1 MSLPPYSNESFLDF
15 SSEENSRAMQSAIA
29 TVEARFGKEYPL
41 IIDGERVRTG
51 RTLTSVN
58 PSNREQ
64 VVGVC
69 HVGGA
74 EEVEQAVVAAMRAF
88 SSWRIVPPQDK
99 AALFLRA
106 GGILRKRRLE
116 AVAWEVLEV
125 GKTWGEADAE
135 VAEAIDH
142 FEFFAR
148 EILRYAEPQ
157 RLYPFPTELNEL
169 RYIPLGVV
177 ACITPWNYP
186 FGIGMGMTLGA
197 IAAGNT
203 AILKPA
209 EDASVL
215 GTIYYEIMEEAG
227 LPSGVLNIVTGLG
240 AEAGE
245 ALVSHPGV
253 RLVGFTGS
261 KDTGIRIYERAARV
275 GPGQRWL
282 KRVIAEMGGKNAAI
296 IDSDAELDY
305 AIDEIAYAAYGY
317 QGQKC
322 SCTSRVIA
330 PSDVYDAV
338 VERLV
343 ARTKAIDIGPAKDN
357 LFMGPMINKA
367 AFDKVNEYMQIG
379 GQEGR
384 TVVPG
389 GPLSADAYDRGYY
402 VSPAVFADV
411 EPDARIAQEE
421 IFGPVIAVLR
431 AADFDDALRIAND
444 TMYGLTGSVFTRNP
458 AHAAKADEHFHVGN
472 LYINRRST
480 GAWIG
485 AHPFGG
491 YNMSGTA
498 VKLGGPEYLAAFM
511 QPKLVARRV
520 R

>member
-1 MSLPPYSNESFLDF
+1 MALPEYRNEPFINFSL
-15 SSEENSRAMQSAIA
+15 EENRRRMTEAIA
-29 TVEARFGKEYPL
+29 AVEAKLGREYPL

-51 RTLTSVN
+51 RTITSVN

-64 VVGVC
+64 VIGVC
-69 HVGGA
+69 DVAGA
-74 EEVEQAVVAAMRAF
+74 AEVDRAVQAAARAF
-88 SSWRIVPPQDK
+88 SSWKAVPPQDK

-106 GGILRKRRLE
+106 GELLRRRRFE
-116 AVAWEVLEV
+116 AIAWEVLEV
-125 GKTWGEADAE
+125 GKTWSEADGE

-186 FGIGMGMTLGA
+186 YGIGMGMTLGA

-215 GTIYYEIMEEAG
+215 ATIYYEIMEEAG
-227 LPSGVLNIVTGLG
+227 LPPGVLNILTGYG
-240 AEAGE
+240 EEAGD
-245 ALVSHPGV
+245 ALVTHPGV

-261 KDTGIRIYERAARV
+261 KEVGVSIYERAAKV
-275 GPGQRWL
+275 APGQIWL
-282 KRVIAEMGGKNAAI
+282 KRVITEMGGKNAAI
-296 IDSDAELDY
+296 IDSGADLGHAVEEIVY
-305 AIDEIAYAAYGY
+305 ASYGY

-330 PSDVYDAV
+330 LPDVYDEV
-338 VERLV
+338 VERLA
-343 ARTKAIDIGPAKDN
+343 ARTAQIDVGAAKDN
-357 LFMGPMINKA
+357 RFMGPMINKDG
-367 AFDKVNEYMQIG
+367 FDKVVGYMKLG
-379 GQEGR
+379 PEEGR
-384 TVVPG
+384 VIAPG
-389 GPLSADAYDRGYY
+389 GALTGGEYDAGYY
-402 VSPAVFADV
+402 VKPAVFADV
-411 EPDARIAQEE
+411 APEARIAQDE
-421 IFGPVIAVLR
+421 IFGPVIAVMKAR
-431 AADFDDALRIAND
+431 DFDEAIAIANN
-444 TMYGLTGSVFTRNP
+444 TVYGLTGSVFTNNP
-458 AHAAKADEHFHVGN
+458 VNMAKADADFHVGN

-511 QPKLVARRV
+511 QHKLVTRRV

>member
-1 MSLPPYSNESFLDF
+1 MTLPQYHNEPLLDF
-15 SSEENSRAMQSAIA
+15 SSEENSRAMQAAIA
-29 TVEARFGKEYPL
+29 TVEGQFGKEYPL
-41 IIDGERVRTG
+41 IIDGERVRTDK
-51 RTLTSVN
+51 TLTSVN
-58 PSNREQ
+58 PSNRKQ
-64 VVGVC
+64 VIGVC
-69 HVGGA
+69 HVAGQG
-74 EEVEQAVVAAMRAF
+74 EVDRAVAAATRAF
-88 SSWRIVPPQDK
+88 ATWRTVPPQDK

-106 GGILRKRRLE
+106 GEILRRRRFE
-116 AVAWEVLEV
+116 AAAWEVLEV

-135 VAEAIDH
+135 IAEAIDH

-227 LPSGVLNIVTGLG
+227 LPPGVLNIVTGRG
-240 AEAGE
+240 AEAGD
-245 ALVSHPGV
+245 ALVTHPDV

-275 GPGQRWL
+275 SPGQIWL

-296 IDSDAELDY
+296 IDNDADLDY
-305 AIDEIAYAAYGY
+305 AVNEIAFAGYGY

-330 PSDVYDAV
+330 LPDVYDAV
-338 VERLV
+338 IERLA
-343 ARTKAIDIGPAKDN
+343 ARTNALDIGPAKDN
-357 LFMGPMINKA
+357 RFMGPMINQV
-367 AFDKVNEYMQIG
+367 AFDKVNEYFQIG
-379 GQEGR
+379 AREGR
-384 TVVPG
+384 TVVAG
-389 GPLSADAYDRGYY
+389 GPLSGNAYDHGYY

-411 EPDARIAQEE
+411 DPKARIAQEE
-421 IFGPVIAVLR
+421 IFGPVIAVMR
-431 AADFDDALRIAND
+431 ARNFDDALHIAND
-444 TMYGLTGSVFTRNP
+444 TVYGLTGSLFSRNP
-458 AHAAKADEHFHVGN
+458 VNMAKADADFHVGN
-472 LYINRRST
+472 LYMNRRST

-511 QPKLVARRV
+511 QPKLVTRRV